1 MVDSDDHDVAELRQ
15 LRAVVTGSVAR
26 AGGETAAVEGNH
38 YGALLAVVHAGSP
51 DVKGETIL
59 AHAADVQ
66 VPLDEH
72 GVVAVQIRRRLGA
85 DRSMAEALTHASP
98 RGGLFGRHVAVP
110 AAGGRAVGDAFE
122 SVVAMPCT

>member
-26 AGGETAAVEGNH
+26 AGGETPAVEGNH
-38 YGALLAVVHAGSP
+38 YGALLAVIHAWSP
-51 DVKGETIL
+51 DVKGKTIL

-72 GVVAVQIRRRLGA
+72 GVVAIQTRRGLGA
-85 DRSMAEALTHASP
+85 DRSMTEALAYACP
-98 RGGLFGRHVAVP
+98 RSGLPGRHVAVP
-110 AAGGRAVGDAFE
+110 AAGGRAVGN
-122 SVVAMPCT
+122 